1 MTIGSC
7 FDEPLTIVLPTILSL
22 PLLVPPFLPPISFLA
37 GQSPF
42 RSRTRIILGN
52 ENELKGELIESLAFA
67 RPTIEERIRHAR
79 RIRLKGFDFTRNRPT
94 LELIPPLCAQLFCIP
109 AVCIYKRIKVEKCR
123 GEIHDFMW
131 KIYIGKLRIVHPL
144 LIERIIKRVLII
156 GSYSP
161 ETGMKRQARVKIRN
175 YFPFFPANGFFY
187 IFQTK

>member
-67 RPTIEERIRHAR
+67 RPTIEERTRETDSFKGIR
-79 RIRLKGFDFTRNRPT
+79 
-94 LELIPPLCAQLFCIP
+94 
-109 AVCIYKRIKVEKCR
+109 
-123 GEIHDFMW
+123 
-131 KIYIGKLRIVHPL
+131 
-144 LIERIIKRVLII
+144 
-156 GSYSP
+156 
-161 ETGMKRQARVKIRN
+161 
-175 YFPFFPANGFFY
+175 FY
-187 IFQTK
+187 A